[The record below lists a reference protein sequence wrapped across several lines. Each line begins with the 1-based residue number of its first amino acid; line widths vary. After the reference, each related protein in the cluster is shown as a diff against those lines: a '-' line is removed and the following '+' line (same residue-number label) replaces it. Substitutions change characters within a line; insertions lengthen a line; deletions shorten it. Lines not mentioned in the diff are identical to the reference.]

1 MLPLTKENDKNSRL
15 SKCSQQIVKDVSE
28 ENEQLF
34 GHKTWNHELVSDT
47 FFRDTVQVLKRTA
60 WNLMLRLVVIILAK
74 KKSIYQ
80 EWPVGLVAWFSLRVR
95 EVPGSTPGQAPFYAF
110 LEVPILQSNNKNRK
124 IKPKDKNKIFIKQAF
139 KHTSN
144 TRKFN
149 FQLNYAVL
157 WIWLLP
163 LWLPRDYEGIV

>member
-15 SKCSQQIVKDVSE
+15 SKCSQQIVQEVSE

-34 GHKTWNHELVSDT
+34 GNKTWNHELVSDT
-47 FFRDTVQVLKRTA
+47 FFRDTVQVLKRSGS
-60 WNLMLRLVVIILAK
+60 LAK

-124 IKPKDKNKIFIKQAF
+124 IKPKNKIKIFIKQAF

-149 FQLNYAVL
+149 FQLNYAGL